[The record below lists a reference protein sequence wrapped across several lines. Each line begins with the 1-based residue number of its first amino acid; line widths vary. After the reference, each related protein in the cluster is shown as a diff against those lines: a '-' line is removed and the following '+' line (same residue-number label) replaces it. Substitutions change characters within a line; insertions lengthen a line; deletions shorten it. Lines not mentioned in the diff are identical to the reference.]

1 MLAYSQISEDIMSTL
16 SILIPSREVWRRW
29 NMEGVS
35 IGNECVVMSDDELD
49 GDTCIHLCKQGVCN
63 MGI

>member
-1 MLAYSQISEDIMSTL
+1 MLAYSQISEYIMSTL

-35 IGNECVVMSDDELD
+35 IGNECVVTSDDELD
-49 GDTCIHLCKQGVCN
+49 GDTCIYLCKQGVCN

>member
-35 IGNECVVMSDDELD
+35 IGNECVVTSDDELD
-49 GDTCIHLCKQGVCN
+49 GDTCIYLCKQGLCN